1 MTSEPIPGE
10 ARIRTL
16 TRADIPAALQLSTL
30 AGWNQTADD
39 WHILLHLAPNG
50 CLAVEVD
57 QQIVATATLL
67 CYGDRLAWIGM
78 VLTHPEH
85 RHRGYAKQLFARLL
99 AAANTLGVRTL
110 KLDATEQGRP
120 LYGSYGFKEEQ
131 PIERWERPTRE
142 SHAAGCEFDISRIL
156 ELDRRAFGAD
166 RSDLLK
172 NLALHSSVISNGA
185 GFAFSRSG
193 RAASYLG
200 PCVAEESASARQLI
214 EEAVQ
219 HSAGKGWYWDLLP
232 SNRNA
237 VKLATE
243 LGFSRQRR
251 LTRMFRGD
259 EFRGEDDLVYAI
271 AGFELG

>member
-1 MTSEPIPGE
+1 VISEPIPGE
-10 ARIRTL
+10 ARIRIL

-30 AGWNQTADD
+30 AGWNQTGDD
-39 WHILLHLAPNG
+39 WHMLLHLAPNG
-50 CLAVEVD
+50 CVAMEVD
-57 QQIVATATLL
+57 QHIVATATLL
-67 CYGDRLAWIGM
+67 CHGDRLAWIGM

-85 RHRGYAKQLFARLL
+85 RHRGYAKQLFAHLL

-120 LYGSYGFKEEQ
+120 LYESYGFKEEQ
-131 PIERWERPTRE
+131 PIERWERPVRE
-142 SHAAGCEFDISRIL
+142 TSDAAGCEFDVSTIL

-172 NLALHSSVISNGA
+172 NLALHGSVISNGA

-214 EEAVQ
+214 QEAVQ
-219 HSAGKGWYWDLLP
+219 HSAGKRWYWDLLP
-232 SNRNA
+232 SNCNA
-237 VKLATE
+237 VNLASE

-259 EFRGEDDLVYAI
+259 EFRRDDLVYAI